1 MYKLYL
7 IYDRATGI
15 VDKAAPDVEGSLA
28 LNVAEGQDFIAW
40 DHGVVATLPDYSWV
54 EVVDGVK
61 TLHTAPAKPPHHDWD
76 WSTKSWIPNLDA
88 ARESQRQAW
97 NAWRDREF
105 NAGYV
110 HEGHRF
116 HTNEEFMGELLL
128 LLKGHEEG
136 LLTGTSSIR
145 TMGNVVLQKT
155 GAEIK
160 TLLLILGIHRQA
172 IYAQSWVGK
181 DALASLTTLE
191 DIMAGGPPA

>member
-1 MYKLYL
+1 MLV
-7 IYDRATGI
+7 IYDKTTGQIEQYVSGAQQSAEMYESQEIGVLEIEDGTPNAGFYVLDGILEKQATQ
-15 VDKAAPDVEGSLA
+15 PSPNHE
-28 LNVAEGQDFIAW
+28 
-40 DHGVVATLPDYSWV
+40 
-54 EVVDGVK
+54 
-61 TLHTAPAKPPHHDWD
+61 WD
-76 WSTKSWIPNLDA
+76 WPTKSWLPNLDA

-191 DIMAGGPPA
+191 DIMAGGPSS